1 MTNCVF
7 LRIKKAARRGHGG
20 GSLGSGGIFANIK
33 QSLGSGSSSALGPS
47 EGLPHAGAS
56 SAAVSL
62 KLGPAKPSLFG
73 QQGPSPF
80 GSGSW
85 PLPLS
90 GGSGP
95 SPPPSEYLTQLS
107 SLNNSVSQWISRHVA
122 SNPYVDLTPIFMDYK
137 KHLKDIDIKV
147 SELYGAGYREQEYH
161 LYGKT
166 SK

>member
-47 EGLPHAGAS
+47 EALPHAGAY

-62 KLGPAKPSLFG
+62 KLGPAKPSLFS
-73 QQGPSPF
+73 QQGPSPL
-80 GSGSW
+80 G
-85 PLPLS
+85 

-95 SPPPSEYLTQLS
+95 SLLGGGSGPSS
-107 SLNNSVSQWISRHVA
+107 SPQRILQTI
-122 SNPYVDLTPIFMDYK
+122 
-137 KHLKDIDIKV
+137 
-147 SELYGAGYREQEYH
+147 
-161 LYGKT
+161 
-166 SK
+166 